1 MYPHVSREIN
11 GQPILVGLVKPE
23 ASLHRAVA
31 ANNLRR
37 LQSSTV
43 RVVAASNWSQMEN
56 YMIEAKPLPACP
68 QGRLGTWLH
77 IQWGQARSPSIRVDL
92 LPPPQ
97 VSDSLAI
104 HIHRQSH
111 NHLLCLYNSV
121 DIFFQ
126 WGTARTTRTNLRNVV
141 DAWQAF
147 CLGMSTVFSFQ
158 ASFERVVATSRA
170 YIYIRWHKHATIHPC
185 IHCMLFFSNKRL
197 CMVHMGW
204 ACWFPAIW
212 RSFVPFRWFSPRK
225 KQLSTWPL
233 STDWWKWAPW
243 PMRCLRTSPH
253 GQNMLAKERRTA
265 VSTCQRTIS
274 GYFSVPVGR
283 AYVFL

>member
-1 MYPHVSREIN
+1 MELTKSWMIFRSNNASHELSIGAPKNSTTAPNSLPSLTFLTFQTPHLILRSFSLLDMYPHVSREIN

-121 DIFFQ
+121 DIFFSMWNSQ
-126 WGTARTTRTNLRNVV
+126 NH
-141 DAWQAF
+141 
-147 CLGMSTVFSFQ
+147 
-158 ASFERVVATSRA
+158 E
-170 YIYIRWHKHATIHPC
+170 
-185 IHCMLFFSNKRL
+185 NK
-197 CMVHMGW
+197 
-204 ACWFPAIW
+204 
-212 RSFVPFRWFSPRK
+212 SK
-225 KQLSTWPL
+225 KRC
-233 STDWWKWAPW
+233 
-243 PMRCLRTSPH
+243 RCLASVLFGNVH
-253 GQNMLAKERRTA
+253 GFQLPGKFWAGGSHIACLHIHKIT
-265 VSTCQRTIS
+265 
-274 GYFSVPVGR
+274 
-283 AYVFL
+283 